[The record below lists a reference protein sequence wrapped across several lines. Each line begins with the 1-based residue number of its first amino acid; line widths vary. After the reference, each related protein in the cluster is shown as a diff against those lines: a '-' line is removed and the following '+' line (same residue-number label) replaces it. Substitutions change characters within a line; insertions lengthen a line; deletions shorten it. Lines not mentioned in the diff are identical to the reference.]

1 VVRWDA
7 GSADGA
13 LRGDPL
19 PLGRDCGKWFD
30 PKGFAEGPF
39 GLWQVV
45 ETEPPGAGSWE
56 QRNESRSELGAGSW
70 ELGAENSG
78 QRIADSG

>member
-1 VVRWDA
+1 MVRWDA
-7 GSADGA
+7 GTADGA

-56 QRNESRSELGAGSW
+56 QQTKAARSGEPGAGSW
-70 ELGAENSG
+70 E
-78 QRIADSG
+78 RRTADSG